1 VKTYLTV
8 RHCRTT
14 TPSTTA
20 TTPDSSTGSL
30 QPNPSP
36 TSCAGVAAFGGEGA
50 TYNTNNSVA
59 YQLYCGI
66 VPLPIFYNARSGDA
80 SIADCL
86 PDCDSD
92 PDCGASYLINEICYY
107 SETPDSYEQ
116 SDDPEVV
123 LAIRATSPDSY
134 PDLPSSSSSDSS
146 ITSSS
151 SSSVEVPP
159 IYPDVTT

>member
-1 VKTYLTV
+1 M
-8 RHCRTT
+8 
-14 TPSTTA
+14 
-20 TTPDSSTGSL
+20 
-30 QPNPSP
+30 
-36 TSCAGVAAFGGEGA
+36 AFGGDGA
-50 TYNTNNSVA
+50 TYTTNNSVV

-66 VPLPIFYNARSGDA
+66 VPLPIFYDARAGDA

-92 PDCGASYLINEICYY
+92 PDCGASYVINEICYY

-116 SDDPEVV
+116 SDYPEAV
-123 LAIRATSPDSY
+123 LALRAASPDPY
-134 PDLPSSSSSDSS
+134 PDLSSSSSSDSS
-146 ITSSS
+146 VISSS